1 MKTVTTS
8 LSFDG
13 NCRQAMSFY
22 RECLATELEVNPYPD
37 ATGQPSSDPG
47 AKIMHAQLVRGGAPI
62 LMASDA
68 PQAGSL
74 KPGNNF
80 SIAIDCDS
88 VDEADRLFAALSR
101 RREVRM
107 PLMDAPWG
115 ARFGMLTDQFGIQW
129 MINCFLAGR

>member
-1 MKTVTTS
+1 VKTVSAS

-37 ATGQPSSDPG
+37 ANGQPSSDPG
-47 AKIMHAQLVRGGAPI
+47 AKIMHAQLMRKGAPI

-74 KPGNNF
+74 RPGNNF

-88 VDEADRLFAALSR
+88 VEEADRLFGALSR
-101 RREVRM
+101 GGEIRM
-107 PLMDAPWG
+107 QLMDAPWG